1 MTQGHVFIGTS
12 LDGFIARAD
21 GGIDWLMD
29 KDFDAGPDEDFG
41 YGVFIAGIDAVIMGS
56 GTYRTARGFP
66 EWPFRLPVVVMTS
79 RPAEMPADPPPDVS
93 LTGESPAALMDRLAA
108 EGVGHVYVDGGA
120 LIRSFLA
127 AGLIADLVLT
137 RLPILI
143 SQGLPLFGALPGDVK
158 LEHLTTRVLPR
169 GLVQSRYRVRR

>member
-1 MTQGHVFIGTS
+1 
-12 LDGFIARAD
+12 
-21 GGIDWLMD
+21 
-29 KDFDAGPDEDFG
+29 
-41 YGVFIAGIDAVIMGS
+41 
-56 GTYRTARGFP
+56 
-66 EWPFRLPVVVMTS
+66 
-79 RPAEMPADPPPDVS
+79 
-93 LTGESPAALMDRLAA
+93 MDRLAA

-137 RLPILI
+137 WLPILI
-143 SQGLPLFGALPGDVK
+143 GQGLPLFGALSGDVK